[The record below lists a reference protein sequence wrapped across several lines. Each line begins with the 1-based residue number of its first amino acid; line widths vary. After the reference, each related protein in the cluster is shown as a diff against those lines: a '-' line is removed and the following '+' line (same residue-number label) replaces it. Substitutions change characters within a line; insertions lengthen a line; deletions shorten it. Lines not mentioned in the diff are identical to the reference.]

1 MVTRRGATSSDSMLG
16 DIDPN
21 PQLVDLLASVRVL
34 QEQNLVQQQRNEEHQ
49 RLQEEARIRET
60 ELRLQL
66 EERERE
72 LRQQMEAREREL
84 RQQIDLLRN
93 NVAGAE
99 TTRMMPKVFQPFSEE
114 IQAVAVPHHFREP
127 TIDSYDGSG
136 DPQSHVSTFQTQMFI
151 SGADDAL
158 SCKIFAGTLKD
169 VAHKW
174 IAGLPARSVTS
185 FEDLATRFVA
195 QFAANSEKPFLVADL
210 FDVRQRPT
218 KPLKNYL
225 ARFNSATLRVTEP
238 NEDIF
243 VMAFEKRLSSGTFS
257 EALTLR
263 KANSM
268 NEIRMR
274 AEKHIEAE
282 EIAREKGS
290 REIRGKDQTTED
302 RRERM
307 MKRLGRDGVLRNSRH
322 EQRDRPEREAPP
334 RVNPREENFTP
345 LTKRRSQILKEVM
358 NTQIIKRPPPNPR
371 PMGDEAGRYVQGRG
385 GDHHDKRSAPNKH
398 SSRSPKHRRGRDESR
413 DKESG
418 GRHERNERGVV
429 NTIAGGF
436 SGGGATNSARKRYSR
451 SSLSCNIVGAY
462 AFKRHPQISFTFR
475 DFEGI
480 YPHDDDPLVISVVTA
495 GFQIKR
501 AMVDTE
507 SSANVLFWEVFE
519 KLGLPKEVM
528 REHRGALL
536 GFSGESVE
544 IIGYVDLRTTFGE
557 GENSKT
563 IMVKYIIVDGQSS
576 YNLILGRPALNG
588 LGAIVSTSHLCIKY
602 PLEGDEVGIIKA
614 DQSTARKCYEDSLRN
629 RRAERRKIV
638 NDQRCNFLDLD
649 PRDFN
654 KDEEEWR
661 PRPAEEVKEIQIG
674 AEPGQRTKVG
684 TSLLRTMEEELKTT
698 LRKNIDL
705 FAWSAKDMLG
715 IDPNFI
721 CHRLAVNSNAKVMQ
735 QRKRKMSLKM
745 LKHTSSRLPALSH
758 TRQRDFLAL
767 ITQDQ
772 RLPCSDHTRSETSC
786 SKSHKTERL
795 PCSYIQQKTSLL

>member
-1 MVTRRGATSSDSMLG
+1 
-16 DIDPN
+16 
-21 PQLVDLLASVRVL
+21 
-34 QEQNLVQQQRNEEHQ
+34 
-49 RLQEEARIRET
+49 
-60 ELRLQL
+60 
-66 EERERE
+66 
-72 LRQQMEAREREL
+72 MEAREREL

-114 IQAVAVPHHFREP
+114 IQAVAVPRHFCEP

-158 SCKIFAGTLKD
+158 SCKIFAGNLKD

-174 IAGLPARSVTS
+174 IAGLPTRSVTS

-195 QFAANSEKPFLVADL
+195 QFAANSQKPFLVADL

-218 KPLKNYL
+218 EPLKNYL
-225 ARFNSATLRVTEP
+225 ARFNSATLKVTEP

-243 VMAFEKRLSSGTFS
+243 VMAFEKGLSSGTFS

-268 NEIRMR
+268 NEIQMR

-307 MKRLGRDGVLRNSRH
+307 MKRLGRDGVPRNFRH

-334 RVNPREENFTP
+334 RVNPRDENFTP

-371 PMGDEAGRYVQGRG
+371 PMGDESGQWRSQILKEVMNTQIIKRPPPNPRPMGDEAGQWCEYHRAYGHNTDNCRTLRMHIEKLVQEGHLGRYVQGRG
-385 GDHHDKRSAPNKH
+385 GGHHDKRSDKRSAPNKH
-398 SSRSPKHRRGRDESR
+398 SSRSPKRGRGRDESR

-451 SSLSCNIVGAY
+451 SSLSCNIVGVY

-501 AMVDTE
+501 AMVDTG

-528 REHRGALL
+528 REHMNVG
-536 GFSGESVE
+536 
-544 IIGYVDLRTTFGE
+544 
-557 GENSKT
+557 
-563 IMVKYIIVDGQSS
+563 MSS
-576 YNLILGRPALNG
+576 SDR
-588 LGAIVSTSHLCIKY
+588 
-602 PLEGDEVGIIKA
+602 
-614 DQSTARKCYEDSLRN
+614 
-629 RRAERRKIV
+629 
-638 NDQRCNFLDLD
+638 
-649 PRDFN
+649 
-654 KDEEEWR
+654 
-661 PRPAEEVKEIQIG
+661 EEVLW
-674 AEPGQRTKVG
+674 A
-684 TSLLRTMEEELKTT
+684 
-698 LRKNIDL
+698 
-705 FAWSAKDMLG
+705 
-715 IDPNFI
+715 
-721 CHRLAVNSNAKVMQ
+721 
-735 QRKRKMSLKM
+735 
-745 LKHTSSRLPALSH
+745 
-758 TRQRDFLAL
+758 
-767 ITQDQ
+767 
-772 RLPCSDHTRSETSC
+772 
-786 SKSHKTERL
+786 KTEL
-795 PCSYIQQKTSLL
+795 FKQK